1 MTRVLNS
8 RRLAAIGIAALL
20 CLPLLAPAAAQA
32 QTYTWKN
39 VAIGGGGYIPGI
51 VFNTKQPGLVYAR
64 TDIGGAYRWDPAA
77 ARWIPLQDWLAPADW
92 NLTGVDALATD
103 PVDPDRLY
111 LVAGTYTNEWT
122 SQNGAVL
129 RSTDRGATFQVTM
142 LPFKTGGN
150 MPARNM
156 GERIAVDPNDN
167 RILFMGARSGN
178 GLWKSADYGATWT
191 KVTSFPNPGTYVQDP
206 SNPYTADNVGVVWV
220 TFDPRSG
227 TAGSATRTIYV
238 GVADKASPIYVT
250 KDGGATWAPVTGQ
263 PTGFLAH
270 HGVLSSTGIL
280 YVPYSNKAGP
290 YDGEQGDVYKL
301 DTATGVWTRISPIPS
316 TNTGDNYFGYGG
328 LAVDAQNPDT
338 IMVSTLNSW
347 WPDAILFRST
357 DGGTTWT
364 RIWEWAG
371 YPARSLRYTLDTTAT
386 PWLTFGILP
395 QDPVPSPK
403 LGWMIGDLEI
413 DPFDSDRMMY
423 GTGATLYAATDLGK
437 WDTGGKIT
445 LQPMV
450 TGIEETAVLDLV
462 SPPSG
467 APLLS
472 AIGDVGGFRHA
483 NLDAVPALMFT
494 APTLTTGTSID
505 FAELTPTFVV
515 RAGNIDKSAS
525 PNVNRA
531 GFSYDG
537 GTSWFQASTEPGG
550 VAGGGTIAAA
560 ADASRVVWA
569 PEGPGAQVSWSTN
582 NGASWTASTGVPT
595 GANGK
600 VASDRVSPLRFY
612 LFANGSF
619 YVSTNGGV
627 SFTAAGAGLTGVTAA
642 KVEAVPGRQGDVWV
656 AGEGA
661 GLFHSTDGG
670 ATFTKLSNV
679 TSAPSVG
686 FGKAAPGQTYPAV
699 FISGAP
705 SGGVHGIYRSDDAGA
720 SWVRVNDDRN
730 QWGAIN
736 PVIAGDPRVYG
747 RVYVGTNGRGIFYGD
762 VSSTPVNGFTLSAT
776 PASPAVTQGT
786 SATVTIAIA
795 RTGTFTG
802 AVALTASGLPAGVTA
817 AFSPASATGTSSTL
831 TLAASSTATAGPAT
845 VTITGTSGTLTR
857 TATVAL
863 TVQPAVTPDFALAAT
878 PTTLAVSRGT
888 SGAST
893 ITVTRTGGF
902 TGAVT
907 LTASGVP
914 AGVSASFAPASV
926 TGTASVLTLAVSS
939 TATAGTY
946 PVTVTGTSGT
956 LGRAATV
963 TLTVPATEPG
973 FSLAITP
980 GSLTLPR
987 GGSVTTTLAF
997 SRSSFTSPISCSASG
1012 LPSGVT
1018 ATFNPTSVTAN
1029 SAVLTFTAATTTPLG
1044 IANVTITCTGGTV
1057 TRTATLALTVV
1068 DAAGFSLGASP
1079 TGVTVAQGASA
1090 TTTLSISRTGGF
1102 TGAVAFTANGLPAG
1116 VTATFAP
1123 QSATGTSSVLTLSAS
1138 STATAGTTS
1147 ITVTGT
1153 SGTLARS
1160 VIVALAVTPGSTST
1174 VVTVTPVVTANSPWY
1189 NELAVKLDNTATLTA
1204 ATITIT
1210 VAVTP
1215 GVTPTGQFN
1224 TVGGQFAQ
1232 TRTSTAGA
1240 ITYTWQLAAGQTLP
1254 AGTGRLFA
1262 AQFGGN
1268 GTAHP
1273 TAGDL
1278 YAVTYTSGGVTS
1290 TVSGHF

>member
-1 MTRVLNS
+1 MTRVLHS
-8 RRLAAIGIAALL
+8 VRRTAAIGAAALL
-20 CLPLLAPAAAQA
+20 VALLTPAAAQA
-32 QTYTWKN
+32 QSYTWKN

-178 GLWKSADYGATWT
+178 GLWRSADYGATWT
-191 KVTSFPNPGTYVQDP
+191 KVTSFPNPGNYVQDP

-227 TAGSATRTIYV
+227 SAGSATRTVYV

-250 KDGGATWAPVTGQ
+250 KDGGATWAPVPGQ

-270 HGVLSSTGIL
+270 HGVLSSTGVL

-328 LAVDAQNPDT
+328 LAVDAQNPNT

-357 DGGTTWT
+357 DGGATWT

-386 PWLTFGILP
+386 PWLTFGVLP

-413 DPFDSDRMMY
+413 DPFDSNRMMY

-445 LQPMV
+445 IQPMV

-472 AIGDVGGFRHA
+472 ALGDLGGFRHA

-494 APTLTTGTSID
+494 APTLTSGTSID

-537 GTSWFQASTEPGG
+537 GTSWFQASSEPGG

-582 NGASWTASTGVPT
+582 NGSSWTASTGVPT

-600 VASDRVSPLRFY
+600 IASDRVSPLRFY
-612 LFANGSF
+612 LFANGAF

-627 SFTAAGAGLTGVTAA
+627 SFTAAGTGLTGVTSA

-670 ATFTKLSNV
+670 ATFTKLANV

-686 FGKAAPGQTYPAV
+686 FGKAAPGQTYPAI

-776 PASPAVTQGT
+776 PASLTVTQGT
-786 SATVTIAIA
+786 SGTVTIGVA

-802 AVALTASGLPAGVTA
+802 AVALTASGLPSGVTA
-817 AFSPASATGTSSTL
+817 VFSPASATGASSTL
-831 TLAASSTATAGPAT
+831 TLTASSTATAGAAT
-845 VTITGTSGTLTR
+845 ITVTGTSGTLTR
-857 TATVAL
+857 TGTVAL
-863 TVQPAVTPDFALAAT
+863 TVQPAVTPDFALTAA
-878 PTTLAVSRGT
+878 PGTLSVNRGASGT
-888 SGAST
+888 S
-893 ITVTRTGGF
+893 TVSITRTGGF
-902 TGAVT
+902 AGTVT
-907 LTASGVP
+907 LSATGVP
-914 AGVSASFAPASV
+914 AGVSASFSPASV
-926 TGTASVLTLAVSS
+926 TGTSSVLTFAVST
-939 TATAGTY
+939 TATPGTY
-946 PVTVTGTSGT
+946 PVTVTGTSGALSRT
-956 LGRAATV
+956 ASV
-963 TLTVPATEPG
+963 TLFIPGTDPG
-973 FSLAITP
+973 FSLTITP

-987 GGSVTTTLAF
+987 GGSATTTLSF
-997 SRSSFTSPISCSASG
+997 VRSSFTSPINCSVSG
-1012 LPSGVT
+1012 LPAGVT
-1018 ATFNPTSVTAN
+1018 ASLSPTSITGT
-1029 SAVLTFTAATTTPLG
+1029 SAVLTFTASTTAALGAATG
-1044 IANVTITCTGGTV
+1044 TIICTGGNV
-1057 TRTATLALTVV
+1057 TRTATVVLTVV
-1068 DAAGFSLGASP
+1068 DAADFSLVASP
-1079 TGVTVAQGASA
+1079 TAVTVAQGASA
-1090 TTTLSISRTGGF
+1090 PATLTIGRTGGF
-1102 TGAVAFTANGLPAG
+1102 TGTVALTASGLPAG
-1116 VTATFAP
+1116 VTAAFNPA
-1123 QSATGTSSVLTLSAS
+1123 SATGTSSVVTFAAS

-1147 ITVTGT
+1147 VMVTGT
-1153 SGTLARS
+1153 SGALVRSVTLA
-1160 VIVALAVTPGSTST
+1160 LTVTPGSAGG
-1174 VVTVTPVVTANSPWY
+1174 VVTATPVVTANSPWY
-1189 NELAVKLDNTATLTA
+1189 NELQVKLDNTATLTA

-1215 GVTPTGQFN
+1215 GVNPTGQYN
-1224 TVGGQFAQ
+1224 TVGPQFTQ
-1232 TRTSTAGA
+1232 TRTSTATA
-1240 ITYTWQLAAGQTLP
+1240 ITYTWQLVAGQTLS
-1254 AGTGRLFA
+1254 AATGRLFA
-1262 AQFGGN
+1262 AQFSGN

-1278 YAVTYTSGGVTS
+1278 YSVTYTSGGVTS
-1290 TVSGHF
+1290 TVNGHF